1 MAVGGGG
8 GGGGSSGNGME
19 PTSTP
24 NDPFMA
30 PPEVKVGVD
39 GWEKVVRVVLLLVD
53 EVVDGGGGG
62 GGGVPTERLWDKFW
76 FWYETELL
84 ETAAF

>member
-1 MAVGGGG
+1 MG
-8 GGGGSSGNGME
+8 
-19 PTSTP
+19 
-24 NDPFMA
+24 
-30 PPEVKVGVD
+30 GVD

-53 EVVDGGGGG
+53 DVVEGGGGG
-62 GGGVPTERLWDKFW
+62 GGGRVPTERLWDKFW